1 MFSPRS
7 IALGALSLMLMG
19 NTCSAMHVPQSL
31 LLNSVAQSLALP
43 MYTWSANG
51 THNAKGYTT
60 EKADVADV
68 QGLFEDCE
76 NINLNR
82 KLATNF
88 RSDVFGPGVIGFFY
102 KCEKISNDTNMYWF
116 TISSGERSQ
125 IDQLCGSNQNL
136 PIVYDQQHNT
146 WFIDEP
152 FDCTQRTSP
161 SISP

>member
-1 MFSPRS
+1 M
-7 IALGALSLMLMG
+7 
-19 NTCSAMHVPQSL
+19 NVPQSL
-31 LLNSVAQSLALP
+31 LLNSVAESLALP

-60 EKADVADV
+60 KEADVASV

-88 RSDVFGPGVIGFFY
+88 RSDVLGPGVSGFFY
-102 KCEKISNDTNMYWF
+102 KCEKISHDTNKYWF
-116 TISSGERSQ
+116 TISSGEQSQ
-125 IDQLCGSNQNL
+125 IDKLCDANQKY
-136 PIVYDQQHNT
+136 PIVYDQQHDT

-161 SISP
+161 EIWP

>member
-1 MFSPRS
+1 MFSPHTIVLS
-7 IALGALSLMLMG
+7 ALSLMLAG
-19 NTCSAMHVPQSL
+19 TCSAMKVPESL
-31 LLNSVAQSLALP
+31 LLNSVAESIALP

-51 THNAKGYTT
+51 THQAKGYTT
-60 EKADVADV
+60 KQADVTDV
-68 QGLFEDCE
+68 QGMSQDCE

-88 RSDVFGPGVIGFFY
+88 RSDVLGPGVIGFFY
-102 KCEKISNDTNMYWF
+102 KCEKISDDTNLYWF
-116 TISSGERSQ
+116 TISSGEKSQ
-125 IDQLCGSNQNL
+125 IDQLCDPNQTY

-161 SISP
+161 SVSV